1 MMSLTVEI
9 RAILRR
15 MAIAARRLV
24 IDAKASHYP
33 ILEQD
38 RLAFDPAETL
48 SPHAPSGF
56 YPFASPPAA
65 AAGPIK
71 KRLIRIATC
80 RPNNAA
86 FPAAR

>member
-1 MMSLTVEI
+1 MSLTVEI

-24 IDAKASHYP
+24 IDPKASHYP

-48 SPHAPSGF
+48 SPMRQADF
-56 YPFASPPAA
+56 ILSPRRQPLRLALS
-65 AAGPIK
+65 
-71 KRLIRIATC
+71 KRDR
-80 RPNNAA
+80 
-86 FPAAR
+86 